1 MVFLSLH
8 KTNAVVIKSKE
19 FKENDKLV
27 WLYTE
32 KLGKITTIV
41 KGSRKSKSRFL
52 SLTLPLCYG
61 EYIVFKGKSLFNM
74 QEGKVI
80 NSFQSLLS
88 NLDKLTY
95 SAYLCELID
104 ICIEDGEVNE
114 SLFREFLT
122 CMYLLNTDALDY
134 ELLIRAFE
142 LRILNATGYGINFE
156 NCSICRKKINISNY
170 ISLSNYGG
178 VCEEC
183 NKEHG
188 FYISR
193 PAYNALKFLSKTP
206 MDKIYRLNVN
216 EDVKKDISKVTQ
228 FVIGSNY
235 AKKPKSLEML
245 NYIKE

>member
-8 KTNAVVIKSKE
+8 KTNAVVIKTKE

-32 KLGKITTIV
+32 KMGKITAIA
-41 KGSRKSKSRFL
+41 KGSRKSKSKLL

-61 EYIVFKGKSLFNM
+61 EFVVFKGKSLFNM
-74 QEGKVI
+74 QEGKII
-80 NSFQSLLS
+80 NSFQGLLD

-104 ICIEDGEVNE
+104 ICLEDSEVNT
-114 SLFREFLT
+114 SLFQSFLT

-142 LRILNATGYGINFE
+142 LRLLDATGYGINLDC
-156 NCSICRKKINISNY
+156 CSVCKKKINISNY

-183 NKEHG
+183 NREHG
-188 FYISR
+188 LYISK
-193 PAYNALKFLSKTP
+193 PAYNALKFLSKTS
-206 MDKIYRLNVN
+206 MDKIYRLNIN

-228 FVIGSNY
+228 FIISSNY
-235 AKKPKSLEML
+235 AKRPKSLEML